1 MPLLAALSLAIQL
14 FFVIHA
20 YRSGAPRYWVFVIL
34 AFPVAGCVAYYFLE
48 VFPGSREARSARKAM
63 NNLGKTIDPGRD
75 LRAKLADVGVCG
87 SIDNRLALAAECV
100 AADLHAEAIKVYES
114 CREGPYADDPQI
126 LYGLAR
132 SRIETGEHDAARALV
147 ERLEALHPKFK
158 PQEVALLRARVLEAA
173 GEHAA
178 ALAAYRALARV
189 YVGYEAQCRYGLLL
203 RKLGMESDAR
213 SAFLH
218 ILHKV
223 GRHTPV
229 IDSEQPWIA
238 IARKHSAPG

>member
-1 MPLLAALSLAIQL
+1 MPLLAAISLAIQL

-20 YRSGAPRYWVFVIL
+20 YRSGAPRYWIFVIL
-34 AFPVAGCVAYYFLE
+34 AFPVAGCVAYYFVE

-63 NNLGKTIDPGRD
+63 NGLAKSLDPGRD

-100 AADLHAEAIKVYES
+100 AVDLHAEAIRIYES
-114 CREGPYADDPQI
+114 CREGPYADDPHI
-126 LYGLAR
+126 LFGLAR
-132 SRIETGEHDAARALV
+132 SRVEVGDLEPARKLI
-147 ERLEALHPKFK
+147 ERLGQLHPKFRS
-158 PQEVALLRARVLEAA
+158 QEVALLQARVLEMG
-173 GEHAA
+173 GEHDA
-178 ALAAYRALARV
+178 ALAAYRALVRV

-223 GRHTPV
+223 GRHAPV